1 MTTFSTRRP
10 ATTTLLAAAGLLVAA
25 PALTG
30 VAAAADNHPTKAQA
44 EHAELLAAGAGAVTA
59 SHPTKAQVE
68 HAEGLAA
75 ANERSAA
82 DEYVASL
89 LRRHEAS
96 KPYNAM
102 EDYVRT
108 LVYWHEHPHW
118 ALGH

>member
-1 MTTFSTRRP
+1 MTTFSTRRA

-30 VAAAADNHPTKAQA
+30 VASATDN
-44 EHAELLAAGAGAVTA
+44 
-59 SHPTKAQVE
+59 HPTKAQVE
-68 HAEGLAA
+68 HAERLAA
-75 ANERSAA
+75 ANGHAAA

>member
-1 MTTFSTRRP
+1 MTTFSTRRA

-30 VAAAADNHPTKAQA
+30 VAAATDN
-44 EHAELLAAGAGAVTA
+44 
-59 SHPTKAQVE
+59 HPTKAQVE
-68 HAEGLAA
+68 HAERLAA
-75 ANERSAA
+75 ANARSAG